1 MIALSR
7 YGAQIDLSIFVIAF
21 ENIILS
27 RYDEHMKQ
35 MRDLPVTT
43 VDGRVESIEQR
54 LGDRGALKTLV
65 LDEETTVQ
73 NQAYQALRQALMSG
87 RLRPGEEVSLRQAAA
102 ALRISVTPVREA
114 LRRIESEGGLVVH
127 GKNRVLRVPIISPE
141 ELLEIRNIRLTLEGM
156 AVQAAAHN
164 MSRQQMRLITNA
176 CALMQEAA
184 EARDADRYLE
194 HNWRFHS
201 LIHRTADMP
210 ILLSLIEGMWIRVGS
225 LIRLALQRPA
235 HFDKTMAF
243 HWQAERALRA
253 GDAAA
258 ACDAIGRDISEAAD
272 DLAAALEG
280 RHPRGVDD
288 ACA

>member
-1 MIALSR
+1 M
-7 YGAQIDLSIFVIAF
+7 
-21 ENIILS
+21 
-27 RYDEHMKQ
+27 
-35 MRDLPVTT
+35 TT
-43 VDGRVESIEQR
+43 VGGRVESIEQR

-184 EARDADRYLE
+184 EVRDADRYLE

-201 LIHRTADMP
+201 LIYRTANMP